1 MKKGPFILAVALILV
16 AIGLLIRSVIQSPG
30 PGNPGN
36 TVVFATIPPSGSTNV
51 STATVLPDA
60 RPIRWGKPTNLSPD
74 SKFVVHGL
82 KADDLTI
89 VGTNPPPASTN
100 LVVPS
105 K

>member
-1 MKKGPFILAVALILV
+1 MKKGLFTVAVAMLLV
-16 AIGLLIRSVIQSPG
+16 VIGFLIRSVIQSPG
-30 PGNPGN
+30 PSNPGN
-36 TVVFATIPPSGSTNV
+36 TVFVVTTPASGATNV
-51 STATVLPDA
+51 SPVPVSPDA
-60 RPIRWGKPTNLSPD
+60 RPIRWGKPTNLNPD